1 MITNKCVDNFSKR
14 TMIPIT
20 MIIGAFGST
29 FLQHGLTWF
38 HFITYYMKNVVLG
51 VPLSWTNGQH
61 QRLLMMH
68 MPPLYQA
75 ILLSASLW

>member
-1 MITNKCVDNFSKR
+1 
-14 TMIPIT
+14 MIPIT